1 MGLKLLKKLKK
12 DTVYIKAGIVA
23 AVSVICFTGVFL
35 WDNAKE
41 IETNDSG
48 QKILQRNRHG
58 QGDSSAQVRAAVGER
73 EEEIS
78 VTVSEQAYTEEELD
92 AVFRKASERLGELI
106 LGENESLDEV
116 RADLS
121 LIQEIPDTG
130 ISVSWE
136 LDRYDVMDL
145 QGTLIPEKI
154 PEDGTL
160 VKLSASLLY
169 EEQKAVYEFYA
180 RIYPPVMSSSE
191 QVRKELEEELIESD
205 ESTRTEEYLVLP
217 DQVGGELVDWDY
229 AEDTRAFGILIL
241 GAGCAAMICVSE
253 KQSAKEDE
261 KRRIRQMKLDYP
273 QIINKF
279 NLYISAGM
287 TIRRAWFCIAGDYE
301 KKRKN
306 FAGDYEKK
314 RKNFGTRAAYEEMVY
329 TMHEIQGGAPEG
341 ECYEKYGIRC
351 GISRYR
357 KFGTMLSQNLRK
369 GSRGITELLSREAE
383 EAFEDRK
390 NLAKKLGEEAG
401 TKMMIPMFIMLAVV
415 FIIVTVPA
423 FFSIRI

>member
-1 MGLKLLKKLKK
+1 MGWKLMKKRMK
-12 DTVYIKAGIVA
+12 DPVYIKAGIAV
-23 AVSVICFTGVFL
+23 AVSVLCFTGVFL

-41 IETNDSG
+41 IEKSDSG
-48 QKILQRNRHG
+48 KKILQRNQHG
-58 QGDSSAQVRAAVGER
+58 QGDSSVQIRAKIGE
-73 EEEIS
+73 EKEDIN
-78 VTVSEQAYTEEELD
+78 VTVSEQAYTEEELE
-92 AVFRKASERLGELI
+92 AVFEEASEILEDMI
-106 LGENESLDEV
+106 LGKNKSLDEI
-116 RADLS
+116 RTDLS

-145 QGTLIPEKI
+145 QGNLIPEKI
-154 PEDGTL
+154 PEDGTM

-180 RIYPPVMSSSE
+180 RVYPPAISSSE
-191 QVRKELEEELIESD
+191 RVRKELEEELIKSD
-205 ESTRTEEYLVLP
+205 ESTRTDEYLVLP
-217 DQVGGELVDWDY
+217 DQIDGEKVEWDY
-229 AEDTRAFGILIL
+229 AENTRAFGILIL

-253 KQSAKEDE
+253 KQSKKKEE
-261 KRRIRQMKLDYP
+261 KRRIREMKLDYP
-273 QIINKF
+273 QIVNKF

-306 FAGDYEKK
+306 LEK
-314 RKNFGTRAAYEEMVY
+314 RAAYEEMVY
-329 TMHEIQGGAPEG
+329 TMYEIQGGAPEG
-341 ECYEKYGIRC
+341 ESYEKYGVRC

-423 FFSIRI
+423 FFSIQI

>member
-1 MGLKLLKKLKK
+1 MKRDDVIMGWKILKKRMK
-12 DTVYIKAGIVA
+12 DPVYMKAGIAV
-23 AVSVICFTGVFL
+23 AVSAVCFTAVFL
-35 WDNAKE
+35 WDNTKE
-41 IETNDSG
+41 IEKNDSG

-58 QGDSSAQVRAAVGER
+58 QGDSSAQVRATVGEK
-73 EEEIS
+73 EEDIS
-78 VTVSEQAYTEEELD
+78 VTVSEQAYTEEELK
-92 AVFRKASERLGELI
+92 AAFQEASEKLEDLI
-106 LGENESLDEV
+106 AGENESLDEV
-116 RADLS
+116 RTDLS
-121 LIQEIPDTG
+121 LIREIPDTG
-130 ISVSWE
+130 ITVSWE

-180 RIYPPVMSSSE
+180 RVYPPVLSSSE
-191 QVRKELEEELIESD
+191 QVRKKLEEELIESD
-205 ESTRTEEYLVLP
+205 ETTRTEEYLVLP
-217 DQVGGELVDWDY
+217 DQIGGEKVEWDY

-253 KQSAKEDE
+253 KQSAKKEE
-261 KRRIRQMKLDYP
+261 KRRIQQMKLDYP

-301 KKRKN
+301 KKRKS
-306 FAGDYEKK
+306 
-314 RKNFGTRAAYEEMVY
+314 FGTRAAYEEMVY

-369 GSRGITELLSREAE
+369 GSRGITELLEREAE

-415 FIIVTVPA
+415 FIIVMVPA
-423 FFSIRI
+423 FFSIQI

>member
-1 MGLKLLKKLKK
+1 MGWKLVKKKMK
-12 DTVYIKAGIVA
+12 DPVYIKAGIAV
-23 AVSVICFTGVFL
+23 AVSAVCFTGVFL

-41 IETNDSG
+41 IEKNESG
-48 QKILQRNRHG
+48 QKILQRNQPG
-58 QGDSSAQVRAAVGER
+58 QGDSSVQIRAEVGE
-73 EEEIS
+73 EKEDIS
-78 VTVSEQAYTEEELD
+78 VTVSEQAYTEEELE
-92 AVFRKASERLGELI
+92 AVFQEASVILEDMI
-106 LGENESLDEV
+106 LGENKSLDEI
-116 RADLS
+116 RTGLS

-145 QGTLIPEKI
+145 QGNLIPEKI
-154 PEDGTL
+154 PEDGTM

-169 EEQKAVYEFYA
+169 EDKKAVYEFYA
-180 RIYPPVMSSSE
+180 RVYPPLRSSSE
-191 QVRKELEEELIESD
+191 RMRKKLEEGLIESD
-205 ESTRTEEYLVLP
+205 EVTRREEYLVLP
-217 DQVGGELVDWDY
+217 DQIGGEPVEWDY

-253 KQSAKEDE
+253 KQSVKKEE
-261 KRRIRQMKLDYP
+261 KRRIREMKLDYP

-287 TIRRAWFCIAGDYE
+287 TIRRAWFCI
-301 KKRKN
+301 
-306 FAGDYEKK
+306 AGDYEKK

-351 GISRYR
+351 GISGYR

-415 FIIVTVPA
+415 FIIVIVPA
-423 FFSIRI
+423 FFSIQI